1 LKAAELREKD
11 MAKTEELQ
19 MQHLT
24 LEEIAERRAELRKA
38 RDLMFRAEIKA
49 KRVAKIKSKAYRK
62 IQKKERAK
70 NAERLKEMDIGA
82 DEEAERMEAEIDRA
96 RERATLKHKNTGKWA
111 MSMKH
116 RGELDEDQRKEM
128 QEMYDRGERLKRKI
142 AGLGSDQDADDND
155 SQESDD
161 DADVMAAAL
170 RELDELARDEPGAKA
185 KSGLMEMQFMKR
197 AERKENARSQGL
209 VDSFKEEL
217 NRLGVTDEEGPAT
230 SHDQADSL
238 VRVGGRVYYQ
248 SGGNVRPLLKQY

>member
-1 LKAAELREKD
+1 LKAAELRDQD

-24 LEEIAERRAELRKA
+24 LEEIAERRAELRKM

-70 NAERLKEMDIGA
+70 NAEKLKEMGIGD
-82 DEEAERMEAEIDRA
+82 DEEAERMKAEIDRA
-96 RERATLKHKNTGKWA
+96 RERATLKHKNAGKWA
-111 MSMKH
+111 MGMKY
-116 RGELDEDQRKEM
+116 RGELDENQRKEM
-128 QEMYDRGERLKRKI
+128 QEMYDRGEKLKRKI
-142 AGLGSDQDADDND
+142 AGVGSDQDADDND
-155 SQESDD
+155 SEESGNDE
-161 DADVMAAAL
+161 DVTTAAL
-170 RELDELARDEPGAKA
+170 RELDELTRDEPGASA

-197 AERKENARSQGL
+197 AERKENAQSQGL

-217 NRLGVTDEEGPAT
+217 NRLGGTDEEGIAT
-230 SHDQADSL
+230 PHDQVDSL

-248 SGGNVRPLLKQY
+248 GGSNVCPFFKKY